1 MQLYRAEKLKYDKK
15 HLNKI
20 AFFLD
25 KMYKRIGE
33 QEKVTSCFPILL
45 YILSTKNA
53 ILFKCF
59 LSYFS
64 VLYNLIFDTKWANNK
79 KILVTMLNSP
89 LRNPYNFL
97 NFYNSDI
104 FCDEDGTREF
114 NKAYVC
120 PACKCEILIA

>member
-1 MQLYRAEKLKYDKK
+1 M
-15 HLNKI
+15 
-20 AFFLD
+20 
-25 KMYKRIGE
+25 
-33 QEKVTSCFPILL
+33 TSCSRILL

-89 LRNPYNFL
+89 LRYQYNFL

-120 PACKCEILIA
+120 PACKYKILIAQDVSNSLAHKLGHLSIEYVG

>member
-1 MQLYRAEKLKYDKK
+1 
-15 HLNKI
+15 
-20 AFFLD
+20 
-25 KMYKRIGE
+25 
-33 QEKVTSCFPILL
+33 
-45 YILSTKNA
+45 
-53 ILFKCF
+53 
-59 LSYFS
+59 
-64 VLYNLIFDTKWANNK
+64 
-79 KILVTMLNSP
+79 MLNSP

>member
-1 MQLYRAEKLKYDKK
+1 M
-15 HLNKI
+15 
-20 AFFLD
+20 
-25 KMYKRIGE
+25 
-33 QEKVTSCFPILL
+33 TSCSRILL

-64 VLYNLIFDTKWANNK
+64 VLYNCIFDDTKWANNK
-79 KILVTMLNSP
+79 IILVTMLNSP
-89 LRNPYNFL
+89 LRYQYNLL

-120 PACKCEILIA
+120 PACKYKILIAQDVSNSLAHKSQHSL